1 MMTFERAI
9 LLIQSSI
16 SSLRRSG
23 LIDDDVVVAD
33 ETVLLG
39 TSSPLDSMAFVAFVT
54 DLEDRLQRETGRDLS
69 LVLSSIHD
77 FNADAPALRADAL
90 AKYIVKLASGN

>member
-1 MMTFERAI
+1 MTFERAI
-9 LLIQSSI
+9 QLIQSSI

-39 TSSPLDSMAFVAFVT
+39 TSSSLDSMAFVAFVT

-69 LVLSSIHD
+69 LVLGSIHD
-77 FNADAPALRADAL
+77 FNTGAAALRAGAL
-90 AKYIVKLASGN
+90 AEYVVKLAGGN